1 MPVFLSDDNISWSE
15 RMVSMLSPVL
25 LLLVGSVLVAIL
37 MAFVVRATWAY
48 LLPGL
53 LMLVLIGWL
62 LFGA

>member
-1 MPVFLSDDNISWSE
+1 
-15 RMVSMLSPVL
+15 MLSPVL